1 MKRIRLTGDRFQG
14 GRLPVDSL
22 VELERY
28 QNIVRKLA
36 EYDWRRDH
44 PDEQLPDDFRP
55 SVSLTIERIDQG
67 SADVLLAFEQ
77 NTVYVQYQEEAQD
90 AVSATISAAYSGA
103 PLPPL
108 SALPA
113 PAEAEIRE
121 DVAGIGGTLVE
132 GQSIEFYVDPA
143 DPAPIVITVET
154 RKQAIVGLIL
164 ADFMMVPPEPS
175 ASTYAVE
182 KREESLVGRVTAV
195 DADST
200 KYEIATAYGK
210 IHGWYRENT
219 ELLED
224 LRAVL
229 HSAEEG
235 PLTRITGDLQ
245 FKNNVPQRFWDTTR
259 VERVQFEET
268 PWGARL
274 AEFAELPTGWAD
286 GAGKQISFV
295 ALDAAQQLLKAI
307 DAAAAPLPGVFPTAE
322 GRVLLE
328 WADLSGIH
336 SIEVLD
342 DGMFELFSLRR
353 DQVEGVHTET
363 RDLSE
368 AIRFATAAHP

>member
-175 ASTYAVE
+175 ASTYVVE
-182 KREESLVGRVTAV
+182 KR
-195 DADST
+195 
-200 KYEIATAYGK
+200 
-210 IHGWYRENT
+210 
-219 ELLED
+219 
-224 LRAVL
+224 
-229 HSAEEG
+229 
-235 PLTRITGDLQ
+235 
-245 FKNNVPQRFWDTTR
+245 
-259 VERVQFEET
+259 
-268 PWGARL
+268 
-274 AEFAELPTGWAD
+274 
-286 GAGKQISFV
+286 
-295 ALDAAQQLLKAI
+295 
-307 DAAAAPLPGVFPTAE
+307 
-322 GRVLLE
+322 
-328 WADLSGIH
+328 
-336 SIEVLD
+336 
-342 DGMFELFSLRR
+342 
-353 DQVEGVHTET
+353 
-363 RDLSE
+363 
-368 AIRFATAAHP
+368 